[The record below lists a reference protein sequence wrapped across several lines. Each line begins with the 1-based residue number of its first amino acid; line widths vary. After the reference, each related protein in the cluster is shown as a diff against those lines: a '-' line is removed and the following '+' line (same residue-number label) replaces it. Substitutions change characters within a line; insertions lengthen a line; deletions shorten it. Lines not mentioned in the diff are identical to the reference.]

1 VNKVNRRTFDY
12 RGTIL
17 YIVYLI
23 INQNNIPKKSSKKWK
38 PTKKFRVNYQIRIP
52 EVFVIS
58 DNGEKLGVMD
68 TKIAIAK
75 AQEKGLDLVEV
86 SPIAEPPVCK
96 FTDFGQFQ
104 YSKSKKQKEQKKK
117 KIEIK
122 GIRLSLKIGKHD
134 LDFKRKQAEKFLKQG
149 DKVRI
154 ELNLKGREKAH
165 RDLATEVI
173 NKFVEEIEN
182 ETIAEQEL
190 KIQGGKL
197 STIIKSK

>member
-1 VNKVNRRTFDY
+1 
-12 RGTIL
+12 
-17 YIVYLI
+17 
-23 INQNNIPKKSSKKWK
+23 
-38 PTKKFRVNYQIRIP
+38 
-52 EVFVIS
+52 
-58 DNGEKLGVMD
+58 MD
-68 TKIAIAK
+68 TKVAIAK

-86 SPIAEPPVCK
+86 SPNTEPPVCK

-134 LDFKRKQAEKFLKQG
+134 VDFRVKQAEKFLKQG
-149 DKVRI
+149 DKVKI

-165 RDLATEVI
+165 KDLAQDVI
-173 NKFVEEIEN
+173 KNFIEAIEN
-182 ETIAEQEL
+182 ETITEQVL
-190 KIQGGKL
+190 KAQGGRL